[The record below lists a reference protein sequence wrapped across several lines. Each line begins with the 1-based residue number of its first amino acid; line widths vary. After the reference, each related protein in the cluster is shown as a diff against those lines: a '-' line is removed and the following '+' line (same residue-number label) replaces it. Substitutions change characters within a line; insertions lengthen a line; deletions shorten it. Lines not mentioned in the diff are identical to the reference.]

1 MSLLLSLPLGAE
13 TLKEKTMEKILIE
26 ISGTEDVVYSAD
38 WQVTVD
44 GETYSYQEE
53 GKAPAYY
60 AYEGNAIQGSIKT
73 LSEGRLEVTIQK
85 GGNRSRTSTQG
96 KGSTL
101 NIAVR

>member
-1 MSLLLSLPLGAE
+1 
-13 TLKEKTMEKILIE
+13 MEKILIE
-26 ISGTEDVVYSAD
+26 ISGTEGVVYSAD

-53 GKAPAYY
+53 GKAPTHY

-85 GGNRSRTSTQG
+85 GGNRSRSSTQG
-96 KGSTL
+96 KGSML
-101 NIAVR
+101 NISVR